1 MYNDKKKIL
10 LNLMSKD
17 LMKLSHNYH
26 FHFQNTALNIGAV
39 LSDSIVT
46 AHKV

>member
-1 MYNDKKKIL
+1 MYNDKKKTTFKSYEQRF
-10 LNLMSKD
+10 NEA
-17 LMKLSHNYH
+17 HNYH
-26 FHFQNTALNIGAV
+26 FHFQNAALNVGAV

>member
-1 MYNDKKKIL
+1 MYNDKKKTTFKSYEQRF
-10 LNLMSKD
+10 NEA
-17 LMKLSHNYH
+17 HNYH
-26 FHFQNTALNIGAV
+26 FQNAALNVGAV